1 LKFIEKIRG
10 DIMGTAQQ
18 PDSLDFEK
26 MYVDSLEKFVTQVI
40 SIMAASTNLDQRE
53 ALDILECIQVEMLG
67 ELKSKVEVL
76 EDDFNNEPVRR
87 VGSAKLSWEMEK
99 AIKAISAATDLNTD
113 EITTIF
119 SRKTGA
125 SVADV
130 AYRLRRQS
138 AHDRV
143 SF

>member
-1 LKFIEKIRG
+1 MKKVTLLNS
-10 DIMGTAQQ
+10 MHYC
-18 PDSLDFEK
+18 LDGGVHCK
-26 MYVDSLEKFVTQVI
+26 
-40 SIMAASTNLDQRE
+40 
-53 ALDILECIQVEMLG
+53 
-67 ELKSKVEVL
+67 
-76 EDDFNNEPVRR
+76 DDFNNEPVRR

-119 SRKTGA
+119 SKKTGA
-125 SVADV
+125 SIGDV
-130 AYRLRRQS
+130 AYRLHRQS